1 MWRKRHE
8 SEWRKTARAREVFG
22 LSFFFLWESFSPTLP
37 PSPLPL
43 TKSHTSSSFLLPP
56 PPSSL
61 LPPLSFSSSSFSV
74 YAAGNYTTAQF
85 IKFGIPL
92 QLLQFATVTVIFLL
106 RPWKWILCGASVLLL
121 VTVGLGI
128 WLAHGASLSGLKR
141 RAVLGKARRS
151 GLFVAGEKAG
161 AANGAAAP
169 KAP

>member
-1 MWRKRHE
+1 MERDG
-8 SEWRKTARAREVFG
+8 ARERGFWFE
-22 LSFFFLWESFSPTLP
+22 FFFSSRRVSRRHCRLARCREQNLTPLLP
-37 PSPLPL
+37 
-43 TKSHTSSSFLLPP
+43 SSFLL
-56 PPSSL
+56 L
-61 LPPLSFSSSSFSV
+61 LLSFSFSPFSV

-85 IKFGIPL
+85 IKYGIPL

-128 WLAHGASLSGLKR
+128 YLVHGASLSGLKR

-161 AANGAAAP
+161 ADNGAAAP